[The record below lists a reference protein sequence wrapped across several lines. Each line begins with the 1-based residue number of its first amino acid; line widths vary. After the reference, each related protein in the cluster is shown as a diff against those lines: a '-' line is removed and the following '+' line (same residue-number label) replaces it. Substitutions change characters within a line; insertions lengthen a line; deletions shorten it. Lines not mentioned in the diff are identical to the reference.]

1 VAGSGALGAS
11 GSRSG
16 AAPSATATGAPLA
29 ARRGGGG
36 RRAARSIRRRISSI
50 PLG

>member
-1 VAGSGALGAS
+1 VAGVGGAS
-11 GSRSG
+11 SL
-16 AAPSATATGAPLA
+16 ATGASLA

-36 RRAARSIRRRISSI
+36 RREARSIRRRISSI